1 MVPETR
7 TATSRIIE
15 PESVLSTDHVHARRR
30 SSYWADLVCDVFVQL
45 DCQRMGEGF
54 FGHIADRPLGDVR
67 LSEVSSTAHHVRRSS
82 RMLSRADEDYMLLSL
97 QMHGTGSVEQ
107 DGRQAILEPGDFAL
121 YDSTRQYDLK
131 FDSDFSQLVLKTPR
145 GMFLDR
151 FAGSESAT
159 AVRIPG
165 STGMGRVASSFIRE
179 VAREAHT
186 LLPYE
191 IERVTHNAIDVMAA
205 ALGHTLLDQPVR
217 QSSTKAAQLIRIK
230 LFIDSNLAD
239 PTLSPEKIA
248 GANGISTRYLN
259 KLFEAEQV
267 SVCRFIWDHRLKRI
281 AQDLLDPAF
290 ASRSISEIA
299 LRWGFNNLSHF
310 SRLFKDRFNLCARDY
325 RAKHRKTH

>member
-1 MVPETR
+1 MATNLQPT
-7 TATSRIIE
+7 TSRIIE
-15 PESVLSTDHVHARRR
+15 PESVLSTDHVHARER

-45 DCQRMGEGF
+45 DCQRMGDGF

-67 LSEVSSTAHHVRRSS
+67 LSEVSSTAHHVRRTG
-82 RMLSRADEDYMLLSL
+82 RMLSRADEDCMLLSL

-107 DGRQAILEPGDFAL
+107 DGRQAILQPGDFAL

-131 FDSDFSQLVLKTPR
+131 FESDFAQLVLKTPR
-145 GMFLDR
+145 AMFLDR

-159 AVRIPG
+159 GVRISG
-165 STGMGRVASSFIRE
+165 SAGMGRVASSFIRE

-186 LLPYE
+186 LLPHE

-230 LFIDSNLAD
+230 LYIDSHLSDAA
-239 PTLSPEKIA
+239 LSPERIA

-259 KLFEAEQV
+259 KLFESEAV
-267 SVCRFIWDHRLKRI
+267 SVCRWIWDHRLQRI
-281 AQDLLDPAF
+281 AQDLVDPAF
-290 ASRSISEIA
+290 ACRSISEIA

-310 SRLFKDRFNLCARDY
+310 SRLFKDRYKLCARDY
-325 RAKHRKTH
+325 RAKHRQMH